1 MSLTAVTRPAIS
13 RFRSGRSVRRCNGI
27 LSGIFA
33 VVAMWEPSACEVFK
47 EPAAL
52 QAARVSGGQ

>member
-1 MSLTAVTRPAIS
+1 MSLTAVTRPVIS
-13 RFRSGRSVRRCNGI
+13 KFLIGRAVARCSGI

-33 VVAMWEPSACEVFK
+33 VVAMWEPSAYEVFK